1 MSNKGQIMIQWIANL
16 TTEVSILS
24 NVEFLVGEVLGGGGF
39 EQNVLSTP
47 DLIGIRVKINK
58 LW

>member
-1 MSNKGQIMIQWIANL
+1 MSNKGQIMIQSIANL

-39 EQNVLSTP
+39 ELNVLSTL
-47 DLIGIRVKINK
+47 DWIGIRVKINK
-58 LW
+58 LG

>member
-1 MSNKGQIMIQWIANL
+1 MSNKGQIMIQSIANL

-39 EQNVLSTP
+39 ELNVLSTP

-58 LW
+58 LG

>member
-24 NVEFLVGEVLGGGGF
+24 NVEFLVGEVLSGGGF
-39 EQNVLSTP
+39 ELNVLSTP